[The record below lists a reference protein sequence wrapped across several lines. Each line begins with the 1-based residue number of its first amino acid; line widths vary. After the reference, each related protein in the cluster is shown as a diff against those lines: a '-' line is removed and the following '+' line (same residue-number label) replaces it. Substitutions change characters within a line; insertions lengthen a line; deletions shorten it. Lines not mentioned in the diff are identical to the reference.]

1 MIELKE
7 SNVLFNEDEHRYYIG
22 AKEISGIT
30 GRIKEKCCPSM
41 DFSFA
46 SAQVGTDAHRDIEG
60 VNLSVKFG
68 IDAFT
73 TTKHGENYHAWLMQD
88 ALTIVDSEYIVT
100 DGNRYASPIDIVFED
115 KCGNVVLCD
124 IKTYKTYTSLYK
136 TMCRWQLSIYAY
148 LFELVNGYAPHS
160 AFVLQV
166 TEDGCTEHEVEL
178 YSTEMVVKFLYD
190 DDFSPYTMQTNS
202 NTLQKTVSLSNFVE
216 TMQEQIKSL
225 EKDLESLKSQ
235 LLNEMQENG
244 FTKVEQDNMTFTY
257 VAPSVTTS
265 FDSNAF
271 LLDHPEYEGAYIKET
286 TRKAYLRITK
296 KK

>member
-1 MIELKE
+1 MRELKQ

-46 SAQVGTDAHRDIEG
+46 SAQVGTDAHKDIEG
-60 VNLSVKFG
+60 VNLAVKFD
-68 IDAFT
+68 IDAFP
-73 TTKHGENYHAWLMQD
+73 TTKHGENYLAWLMQD
-88 ALTIVDSEYIVT
+88 AYTIVDSEYIVT
-100 DGNRYASPIDIVFED
+100 DNNRYASPIDIVFED

-148 LFELVNGYAPHS
+148 LFELQNGYAPHS

-178 YSTEMVVKFLYD
+178 YPADMVVKFLYE
-190 DDFSPYTMQTNS
+190 DDFNPYTMQTNS
-202 NTLQKTVSLSNFVE
+202 NTLQKAVSLSNFVE

-225 EKDLESLKSQ
+225 EKDLECLKSQ
-235 LLNEMQENG
+235 LLKEMQENG

-257 VAPSVTTS
+257 VAPSVSMT
-265 FDSNAF
+265 FDSKTF
-271 LLDHPEYEGAYIKET
+271 LEEHPEYKEQYT
-286 TRKAYLRITK
+286 KLSERKAYLRITRK
-296 KK
+296 K